1 MATEARHAHRHRRFA
16 VDVCSQWQGS
26 LGGGP
31 FEVVVG
37 VILAAIITVFG
48 VMFILDVSVE
58 TVE

>member
-1 MATEARHAHRHRRFA
+1 MFAT
-16 VDVCSQWQGS
+16 QWQGS